1 MTSSCKNVKVVI
13 YFATFCF
20 IENAVVTNAGPTECH
35 ACTEGDAVA
44 CSANQV
50 KQTCATNPKSLG
62 TTHCG
67 SMAGKFL
74 NQSGSTVEGFIRG
87 CIDCADK
94 KAACFALGGAL
105 KARKMWTLKK
115 CELEC
120 CTGNNCNTQNV
131 TLSQNPTSVFYT
143 DAVWTKQ
150 CHACTERDAAT
161 CRANQQSQTC
171 ATDPDSLGI
180 TDCFSAATKYRDTA
194 GNVHEGFVRGCVDC
208 TKRDK
213 AACYALGGSLTV
225 RKYWTLEQCNIECCQ
240 GDNCNTRTPTLS
252 KSAIAVFS
260 PTAECNA
267 CVESDA
273 ASCNMNQQTQ
283 YCGTG
288 EHSLGTTHCASAVGK
303 FRDKSGNV
311 VDGFYRGCIDCTDK
325 MTACAAIGGALKA
338 RKGWS
343 LEKCEIECCTGNKC
357 NTQTPTLSDDT
368 AIPVFL
374 PPADGPSLQC
384 HSCLDSQGG
393 SCDSNQLQTQVCKDD
408 QDSLG
413 TRQCF
418 SAVTQYRGQNGD
430 LQSGATKGCIDC
442 TDVKVACA
450 AVGGLLK
457 ERQKWN
463 VAQCEIVCCTGNKCN
478 TQNPTLPYPGSGGS
492 RTSTVKGTK
501 PTEASGQQ
509 TQHALFSVGVLA
521 FVNIL
526 YHF

>member
-143 DAVWTKQ
+143 D
-150 CHACTERDAAT
+150 
-161 CRANQQSQTC
+161 
-171 ATDPDSLGI
+171 
-180 TDCFSAATKYRDTA
+180 
-194 GNVHEGFVRGCVDC
+194 
-208 TKRDK
+208 
-213 AACYALGGSLTV
+213 
-225 RKYWTLEQCNIECCQ
+225 
-240 GDNCNTRTPTLS
+240 
-252 KSAIAVFS
+252 
-260 PTAECNA
+260 AECNA